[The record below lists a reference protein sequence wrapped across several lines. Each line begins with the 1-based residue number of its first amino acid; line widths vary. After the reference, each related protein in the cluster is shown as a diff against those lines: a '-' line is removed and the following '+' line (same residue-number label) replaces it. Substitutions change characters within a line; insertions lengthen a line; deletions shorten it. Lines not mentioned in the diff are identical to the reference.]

1 MEEIYP
7 KEKPKKTDGFDV
19 EGYANAYNTIA
30 ESDPAPSVSEC
41 DDDAKAMVVALLNK
55 IEERGIDITGN
66 YEQWRNIGFGLVQLF
81 GEEGRKYFHR
91 ISRLSAKYDQ
101 QYADQQYTA
110 YTRSS
115 NGSVTYK
122 SMLLYANQA
131 GIPIAEIAHEVK
143 HVQQGAAASTANPPL
158 AVNIEN
164 STNNNDLTTFD
175 YNNASGGSGEVAVT
189 ALLPTF
195 SDKLQ
200 YDALPLILQKI
211 YDTQDTA
218 AHRDKMLL
226 GAITLFSGLMG
237 MASYYGDERSG
248 IYGIYDGDMV
258 FAPLYT
264 MIYGSPSSGKGPIK
278 YCRYLASEI
287 RQEVVGKYKEEME
300 QYEQELNEWKAQN
313 QGKNR
318 SGTPAPKEPE
328 YRDVFIPGNSSASFY
343 QVQLCNNGGSG
354 ITLETEGETISSMF
368 KSEYGDYSALWCK
381 SFHHEVAELGRRMDN
396 LRVEAEKP
404 RLAILVTQTPG
415 QLASMFDTAWDS
427 GLGSRFIFYYLP
439 SEKLHFRNVFA
450 RKDRSMEDVY
460 KEIGRQFTPLY
471 HALQQRQGHPIHF
484 VMSQQQ
490 EQYFLDFFS
499 DTLSE
504 RYALLGEGSEAMVY
518 RFGLMNFRI
527 AMVLSALR
535 RLDQANPFEEKP
547 IFDDDENAMICDERD
562 FQTAMTMMEAII
574 EHNSRVFSVLN
585 KEQDNP
591 FANKGIKLSPVEIR
605 LYTALPDSEFE
616 TKDFIAIAKQLS
628 VPERTAERMLG
639 EMCSRK
645 QIIVRV
651 RRGVYVKVQASQQ

>member
-1 MEEIYP
+1 MEEINP
-7 KEKPKKTDGFDV
+7 NESAKKTDGFDV
-19 EGYANAYNTIA
+19 EGYANAYTTTA
-30 ESDPAPSVSEC
+30 ESNPAPSVSEC
-41 DDDAKAMVVALLNK
+41 ATDAKAMVLAIINK
-55 IEERGIDITGN
+55 VEERGIDITGD

-81 GEEGRKYFHR
+81 GEEGREYFHR
-91 ISRLSAKYDQ
+91 LSRLSSKYDKL
-101 QYADQQYTA
+101 YADEQYTA

-115 NGSVTYK
+115 NGTVTYK
-122 SMLLYANQA
+122 SMLHYAEQA
-131 GIPIAEIAHEVK
+131 GISIADIAREVK
-143 HVQQGAAASTANPPL
+143 REQSGATAISANPPL
-158 AVNIEN
+158 AVNMAN
-164 STNNNDLTTFD
+164 SYNSNDLAVVDDHADT
-175 YNNASGGSGEVAVT
+175 GGLAEVAVT

-200 YDALPLILQKI
+200 YDALPRILQKV

-218 AHRDKMLL
+218 VHRDKMLL

-237 MASYYGDERSG
+237 MASYFEGERSG

-278 YCRYLASEI
+278 YCRFLASEI

-300 QYEQELNEWKAQN
+300 QYQQELNEWKALN
-313 QGKNR
+313 QGKNK
-318 SGTPAPKEPE
+318 SGMPAPKEPE
-328 YRDVFIPGNSSASFY
+328 YRDVFIPGNSSASYY

-354 ITLETEGETISSMF
+354 ITLETEGETIASMF
-368 KSEYGDYSALWCK
+368 KSDFGNYSTLWCK
-381 SFHHEVAELGRRMDN
+381 SFHHEFDDLGRRMDN

-404 RLAILVTQTPG
+404 RLSILVTQTPG
-415 QLASMFDTAWDS
+415 QLASMFNAAWEK

-439 SEKLHFRNVFA
+439 SETLHFRNVFA
-450 RKDRSMEDVY
+450 RKDRTFEDVY

-490 EQYFLDFFS
+490 EQHFLDFFS

-518 RFGLMNFRI
+518 RFGLMHFRI
-527 AMVLSALR
+527 AMVLTALR

-562 FQTAMTMMEAII
+562 YMTALTMMEVII

-605 LYTALPDSEFE
+605 LYTALPDFEFE
-616 TKDFIAIAKQLS
+616 TKDFIATAKQFS

-651 RRGVYVKVQASQQ
+651 RRGVYVKVQGSKQ